1 MGLFRLN
8 YENKT
13 NLIFITALSWA
24 INFRTSFKNI
34 DSHMDTGCYSSV
46 KYDPFVILLKNIFCI
61 FFIIGYI
68 YEKKISK
75 VKYKIEIEEE
85 NKNNDGE
92 NDSIF
97 FYSKT
102 FTEVNGLT
110 FDEAVNHS
118 MGLETFEAKTI
129 NYIKIFLLILII
141 YFSEEVYFI
150 FSNNHILDRI
160 ICNMR
165 NFWILIFLLFLS
177 PLIIRKSSYIYK
189 HQLFPSIIILV
200 ISLFMIL
207 YNVFAIERFKKI
219 FGFNLITYFG
229 SFFLM
234 GLELSLIKYLLYNQ
248 FISIYLIVF
257 LKGVIGFVVFGIIN
271 LVLKKDDFFQFLDS
285 FLTFEYDYMNDD
297 FEIVQ
302 KIGYIF
308 SLILVQFLKIFVIN
322 AFNQNFIL
330 ASMMICDLI
339 YFPLYAI
346 ERFFIQ
352 KEKISIFSSFVINF
366 CIGIIN
372 VLLMLIFNE
381 ILECKFLGLNHNIK
395 RNIDLRQNSDYLE
408 SKIENQQN
416 LENNPNDDL
425 LNESNSND

>member
-1 MGLFRLN
+1 
-8 YENKT
+8 
-13 NLIFITALSWA
+13 
-24 INFRTSFKNI
+24 
-34 DSHMDTGCYSSV
+34 
-46 KYDPFVILLKNIFCI
+46 
-61 FFIIGYI
+61 
-68 YEKKISK
+68 
-75 VKYKIEIEEE
+75 
-85 NKNNDGE
+85 
-92 NDSIF
+92 
-97 FYSKT
+97 
-102 FTEVNGLT
+102 
-110 FDEAVNHS
+110 
-118 MGLETFEAKTI
+118 
-129 NYIKIFLLILII
+129 
-141 YFSEEVYFI
+141 
-150 FSNNHILDRI
+150 
-160 ICNMR
+160 
-165 NFWILIFLLFLS
+165 
-177 PLIIRKSSYIYK
+177 
-189 HQLFPSIIILV
+189 
-200 ISLFMIL
+200 
-207 YNVFAIERFKKI
+207 
-219 FGFNLITYFG
+219 
-229 SFFLM
+229 M

-271 LVLKKDDFFQFLDS
+271 LVLKKDDFFKFLDS

>member
-1 MGLFRLN
+1 
-8 YENKT
+8 
-13 NLIFITALSWA
+13 
-24 INFRTSFKNI
+24 
-34 DSHMDTGCYSSV
+34 
-46 KYDPFVILLKNIFCI
+46 
-61 FFIIGYI
+61 
-68 YEKKISK
+68 
-75 VKYKIEIEEE
+75 
-85 NKNNDGE
+85 
-92 NDSIF
+92 
-97 FYSKT
+97 
-102 FTEVNGLT
+102 
-110 FDEAVNHS
+110 

-141 YFSEEVYFI
+141 YFSEEFYFI

-219 FGFNLITYFG
+219 FGFNLIAYFG

-271 LVLKKDDFFQFLDS
+271 LVLKKDDFFKFLDS

-308 SLILVQFLKIFVIN
+308 SLILVQFLKIFVI
-322 AFNQNFIL
+322 
-330 ASMMICDLI
+330 
-339 YFPLYAI
+339 Y
-346 ERFFIQ
+346 
-352 KEKISIFSSFVINF
+352 
-366 CIGIIN
+366 
-372 VLLMLIFNE
+372 
-381 ILECKFLGLNHNIK
+381 
-395 RNIDLRQNSDYLE
+395 
-408 SKIENQQN
+408 
-416 LENNPNDDL
+416 
-425 LNESNSND
+425 